1 MNVKLRIPGPIMI
14 ILVALVPLLL
24 GLAAYFIGNAIDSGY
39 LTSLGEVIFVLY
51 IVGGL
56 VLLIFPGRWG

>member
-1 MNVKLRIPGPIMI
+1 MI